1 MINNLM
7 SDIFEDLKSEWKN
20 QPSVDTQIDIENLQS
35 RAEAELNNQQRTL
48 VFTNLK
54 VSISFAAVWIVIG
67 LLWHFLPDRTPY
79 FYTSMFLMGLILIV
93 FLALMWLTVQYKNI
107 DAFKSHKSYIQSNIK
122 KLRLRKW
129 TMEKGIWVYLILL
142 TGVFYFYFVDVLA
155 DAELW
160 IKVLAHISVPAY
172 GLFIMWFV
180 RKKNK
185 AQLSEMDEL
194 IGNLEEWQKEL

>member
-1 MINNLM
+1 M

-20 QPSVDTQIDIENLQS
+20 QPSVDSKIDIKNLQS
-35 RAEAELNNQQRTL
+35 KAEIDLNNQQRTL

-54 VSISFAAVWIVIG
+54 VSISFIAVWITIG
-67 LLWHFLPDRTPY
+67 LLYHFFPDRTPY
-79 FYTSMFLMGLILIV
+79 FYTSMFLMGLILVV

-107 DAFKSHKSYIQSNIK
+107 DSFKNHKNYIQSNIQ

-129 TMEKGIWVYLILL
+129 AMTKGIWVYLVLL
-142 TGVFYFYFVDVLA
+142 TAVFYFYFVDVLA

-160 IKVLAHISVPAY
+160 MKILAHISVPAY
-172 GLFIMWFV
+172 GLFIMWLV

-185 AQLSEMDEL
+185 TQLNEMDEL
-194 IGNLEEWQKEL
+194 IGSLEEWGEEL